1 MINNSYDLVWGIYIA
16 IIAFIAGY
24 LMLGENK
31 QLILKPTTLNIIFM
45 LFFII
50 IFFLIG
56 YLFRNLMLVFKDV
69 SKKQPNEYINTNEL
83 VEYNES

>member
-56 YLFRNLMLVFKDV
+56 YLLRNLMLVFKDV